1 MVTFC
6 KRTHSWGLVRITFV
20 ILPRLSRHVTMG
32 PKKRSRRGPHGHV
45 RKQAG
50 RNSVQATCLL
60 VLSCLLPARLAAQAI
75 DTERLVP
82 ILTGSAVFFTN
93 VKAARRGKVADTQCA
108 LNVHSLTRSH
118 NDMLKSKTVGGHSRR
133 LRDLLRPVPGWRFCT
148 VLQR

>member
-50 RNSVQATCLL
+50 AKFCPGY
-60 VLSCLLPARLAAQAI
+60 LSARPFLPPSRAAGGASDRYGTARTHPYWLC
-75 DTERLVP
+75 RL
-82 ILTGSAVFFTN
+82 FTN